1 MENLSRY
8 FVLSTQQQFKQS
20 QAEFTDFVVE
30 STTCTSIKKSDLPN
44 DLFEHETE
52 CLYVFDS
59 SGIKTDDFFL
69 LPVEIDI
76 LVSTLKRAVRREL
89 RRADR
94 RAVQEEIYSD
104 IYFFTKADTKS
115 AYGEA
120 VAVEN
125 IKLAKGFNMVSAIS
139 FTQTD
144 NEMEWGAFSVSI
156 SLHYPFTTR
165 DYAQTKQLRI
175 FKTEEDW
182 FFVSVQS
189 QPLEPTV
196 YYRCD
201 GIRGLIKL
209 LEFMLLQKNT

>member
-8 FVLSTQQQFKQS
+8 FVLSTEQQFQQS
-20 QAEFTDFVVE
+20 QTEFTDFVVE

-52 CLYVFDS
+52 CLWVFDS

-76 LVSTLKRAVRREL
+76 LVSTLKRVVRREL
-89 RRADR
+89 LRADG
-94 RAVQEEIYSD
+94 AVQEEIYSD

-120 VAVEN
+120 IAVEH
-125 IKLAKGFNMVSAIS
+125 IKLAKGFNMVSKTS
-139 FTQTD
+139 FTRTG

-156 SLHYPFTTR
+156 SLHYPFARR

-201 GIRGLIKL
+201 GIRGLIKFV
-209 LEFMLLQKNT
+209 EFMLLQKNT

>member
-8 FVLSTQQQFKQS
+8 FVLSTEQQFQQS
-20 QAEFTDFVVE
+20 QTEFTDFVVE
-30 STTCTSIKKSDLPN
+30 STTCTSIKKSDLPD

-52 CLYVFDS
+52 CLWVFDS

-69 LPVEIDI
+69 LPSEIDL
-76 LVSTLKRAVRREL
+76 LVSTLKQVVQREL
-89 RRADR
+89 RRADGDL
-94 RAVQEEIYSD
+94 QEEIYSD

-156 SLHYPFTTR
+156 SLHYPFTGR
-165 DYAQTKQLRI
+165 DYAQTKNLRI

>member
-8 FVLSTQQQFKQS
+8 FVLSTEQQFQQS
-20 QAEFTDFVVE
+20 QTEFTDFVVE
-30 STTCTSIKKSDLPN
+30 STTCTSIKKSDLPD

-52 CLYVFDS
+52 CLWVFDS

-69 LPVEIDI
+69 LPSEIDL
-76 LVSTLKRAVRREL
+76 LVSTLKQVVQREL
-89 RRADR
+89 RRADGDL
-94 RAVQEEIYSD
+94 QEEIYSD

-156 SLHYPFTTR
+156 SLHYPFTRR
-165 DYAQTKQLRI
+165 DYAQTKNLRI